1 MKRMSSL
8 VAALVEC
15 MYIGQEVSLLITSLC
30 IWMKAN
36 RSTPGKTG
44 ETGIPHP
51 PCPKSLLPQK
61 LLELESGLERNS
73 SLICCPSTPQ
83 KSSLQT
89 VDEEQTR
96 NPYTELLVL
105 KAHHDIVRFLVQL
118 DDYRF
123 ASAGDDGIVV
133 VWNAQTGEKLVEL
146 SGHTQKITAI
156 ITLPSLKL
164 CEENHQL
171 LTASADRTVIVW
183 DCDAGRQV
191 QKVSSFQSTVKCL
204 AVLQRLDVWLSGGN
218 DLCVWNRELAL
229 LCKTSHL
236 SDTGVSAVIEIPR
249 NCVVAAIG
257 KELVIF
263 RLIAPTKGSLEWD
276 ILEVK
281 RLLDHQDNIL
291 SLVNVNDFSFVTGSH
306 VGELIIWDILDWTI
320 QASEHNFWNPSHQL
334 DTQQGIKLCQKPN
347 DISIHHFT
355 CDEEN
360 LFAAVGRGLYVY
372 NLQMKRVIACQKTAH
387 DSSVL
392 HIAKLPNRQLI
403 SCSEDGSVR
412 IWELREKQQLA
423 AEPVPTG
430 FFNMWGFG
438 RVNKQAS
445 QLAKKPQENAT
456 SCSLEFIGDLI
467 GHSSS
472 VEMFLHFED
481 HGLVTCSA
489 DHLIILWK
497 NGERESGLRS
507 LKLFQKLE
515 ETGDLYFA
523 V

>member
-1 MKRMSSL
+1 MLRWL
-8 VAALVEC
+8 
-15 MYIGQEVSLLITSLC
+15 IGGGREPQGLAEVSPRLRRLSPQRPSP
-30 IWMKAN
+30 A
-36 RSTPGKTG
+36 R
-44 ETGIPHP
+44 
-51 PCPKSLLPQK
+51 KSP
-61 LLELESGLERNS
+61 
-73 SLICCPSTPQ
+73 
-83 KSSLQT
+83 LQT
-89 VDEEQTR
+89 IGEEQTQ

-118 DDYRF
+118 DEYRF

-133 VWNAQTGEKLVEL
+133 VWNAQTGEKLLEL
-146 SGHTQKITAI
+146 NGHTQKITAL
-156 ITLPSLKL
+156 ITFPSLEA
-164 CEENHQL
+164 CEEKNQL
-171 LTASADRTVIVW
+171 ILTASSDRTVILW
-183 DCDAGRQV
+183 DCDTGRQV
-191 QKVSSFQSTVKCL
+191 RKVSCFQSTVKCL
-204 AVLQRLDVWLSGGN
+204 IVLQRLDVWLSGGN
-218 DLCVWNRELAL
+218 DLCVWNRKLDL

-236 SDTGVSAVIEIPR
+236 SDTGISALIEIPK
-249 NCVVAAIG
+249 NCVVAAVG
-257 KELVIF
+257 KEL
-263 RLIAPTKGSLEWD
+263 
-276 ILEVK
+276 
-281 RLLDHQDNIL
+281 NL
-291 SLVNVNDFSFVTGSH
+291 SFITGSH
-306 VGELIIWDILDWTI
+306 VGEMIIWDILDWTM
-320 QASEHNFWNPSHQL
+320 QACECNFWDPSPQL
-334 DTQQGIKLCQKPN
+334 DTQQEIKLCQKPN

-355 CDEEN
+355 WDEEN
-360 LFAAVGRGLYVY
+360 VFAAVGRGLYVY

-392 HIAKLPNRQLI
+392 HVAKLPNRQLI

-423 AEPVPTG
+423 VEPVPTG

-445 QLAKKPQENAT
+445 QPIKKQQENAT
-456 SCSLEFIGDLI
+456 PCSLELIGDLI

-472 VEMFLHFED
+472 VEMFLYFED

-515 ETGDLYFA
+515 ENGDLYLA

>member
-1 MKRMSSL
+1 
-8 VAALVEC
+8 
-15 MYIGQEVSLLITSLC
+15 
-30 IWMKAN
+30 MKAN
-36 RSTPGKTG
+36 CSSPG
-44 ETGIPHP
+44 ETGEAGSSHP
-51 PCPKSLLPQK
+51 PGPQSP
-61 LLELESGLERNS
+61 LHQRHLDLESGLGRS
-73 SLICCPSTPQ
+73 SSWTCCSSTSQ
-83 KSSLQT
+83 IMEKSPLQT
-89 VDEEQTR
+89 IGEEQTQ

-123 ASAGDDGIVV
+123 ASAGDDGVVV
-133 VWNAQTGEKLVEL
+133 VWNAQ
-146 SGHTQKITAI
+146 
-156 ITLPSLKL
+156 
-164 CEENHQL
+164 C
-171 LTASADRTVIVW
+171 LT
-183 DCDAGRQV
+183 
-191 QKVSSFQSTVKCL
+191 
-204 AVLQRLDVWLSGGN
+204 VLQRLDVWLSGGN
-218 DLCVWNRELAL
+218 DLCVWNRKLDL

-236 SDTGVSAVIEIPR
+236 SDTGISALVEIPK
-249 NCVVAAIG
+249 NCVVAAVG
-257 KELVIF
+257 KELIIF
-263 RLIAPTKGSLEWD
+263 RLVAPTEGSLEWD
-276 ILEVK
+276 ILEIK
-281 RLLDHQDNIL
+281 HLLDHQDNIL
-291 SLVNVNDFSFVTGSH
+291 SLINVNDLSFVTGSH
-306 VGELIIWDILDWTI
+306 IGELIIWDALDWTM
-320 QASEHNFWNPSHQL
+320 QAYERNFWDPSPQL
-334 DTQQGIKLCQKPN
+334 DTQQEIKLCQKSN

-360 LFAAVGRGLYVY
+360 VFAAVGRGLYVY

-387 DSSVL
+387 DSNVL

-445 QLAKKPQENAT
+445 QPVKKQQENAT
-456 SCSLEFIGDLI
+456 SCSLELIGDLI

-472 VEMFLHFED
+472 VEMFLYFED

-507 LKLFQKLE
+507 LRLFQKLE
-515 ETGDLYFA
+515 ENGDLYLA

>member
-1 MKRMSSL
+1 MT
-8 VAALVEC
+8 
-15 MYIGQEVSLLITSLC
+15 IG
-30 IWMKAN
+30 
-36 RSTPGKTG
+36 
-44 ETGIPHP
+44 
-51 PCPKSLLPQK
+51 
-61 LLELESGLERNS
+61 
-73 SLICCPSTPQ
+73 
-83 KSSLQT
+83 
-89 VDEEQTR
+89 EEQTQ

-118 DDYRF
+118 DEYRRF

-133 VWNAQTGEKLVEL
+133 VWNAQTGEKLLEL
-146 SGHTQKITAI
+146 NGHTQKITAI
-156 ITLPSLKL
+156 ITFPSLEV
-164 CEENHQL
+164 CEEKNQL
-171 LTASADRTVIVW
+171 ILTASADRTVI
-183 DCDAGRQV
+183 
-191 QKVSSFQSTVKCL
+191 
-204 AVLQRLDVWLSGGN
+204 RLDIWLSGGN
-218 DLCVWNRELAL
+218 DLCVWNRKLDL

-236 SDTGVSAVIEIPR
+236 SDTGISALIEIPK
-249 NCVVAAIG
+249 NCVVAAVG
-257 KELVIF
+257 KELIIF
-263 RLIAPTKGSLEWD
+263 RLVTPTGESLEWD
-276 ILEVK
+276 ILEIK

-291 SLVNVNDFSFVTGSH
+291 SLVNVNDLSFVTGSH
-306 VGELIIWDILDWTI
+306 VGEMIIWNILDWTV
-320 QASEHNFWNPSHQL
+320 QARECNFWDPSPQL
-334 DTQQGIKLCQKPN
+334 DTQQEIKLCQKPN

-355 CDEEN
+355 WDEE
-360 LFAAVGRGLYVY
+360 LVDG
-372 NLQMKRVIACQKTAH
+372 
-387 DSSVL
+387 
-392 HIAKLPNRQLI
+392 QLI

-445 QLAKKPQENAT
+445 QPVKKQQENAT
-456 SCSLEFIGDLI
+456 PCSLELIGDLI

-472 VEMFLHFED
+472 VEMFLYFED

-515 ETGDLYFA
+515 ENGDLHLA

>member
-1 MKRMSSL
+1 MMPK
-8 VAALVEC
+8 
-15 MYIGQEVSLLITSLC
+15 LLKNLYLDGS
-30 IWMKAN
+30 
-36 RSTPGKTG
+36 
-44 ETGIPHP
+44 PHP
-51 PCPKSLLPQK
+51 PGLKFLLLQGH
-61 LLELESGLERNS
+61 LELGSGLGRSNS
-73 SLICCPSTPQ
+73 WTCCPCISQ
-83 KSSLQT
+83 KSPLQT
-89 VDEEQTR
+89 IGEEQTQ

-118 DDYRF
+118 DEYRF

-133 VWNAQTGEKLVEL
+133 VWNAQ
-146 SGHTQKITAI
+146 
-156 ITLPSLKL
+156 
-164 CEENHQL
+164 
-171 LTASADRTVIVW
+171 
-183 DCDAGRQV
+183 
-191 QKVSSFQSTVKCL
+191 CL
-204 AVLQRLDVWLSGGN
+204 IVLQRLDIWLSGGN
-218 DLCVWNRELAL
+218 DLCVWNRKLDL

-236 SDTGVSAVIEIPR
+236 SDTGISALIEIPK
-249 NCVVAAIG
+249 NCVVAAVG
-257 KELVIF
+257 KELIIF
-263 RLIAPTKGSLEWD
+263 RLVTPTGESLEWD
-276 ILEVK
+276 ILEIK

-291 SLVNVNDFSFVTGSH
+291 SLVNVNDLSFVTGSH
-306 VGELIIWDILDWTI
+306 VGEMIIWNILDWTV
-320 QASEHNFWNPSHQL
+320 QARECNFWDPSPQL
-334 DTQQGIKLCQKPN
+334 DTQQEIKLCQKPN
-347 DISIHHFT
+347 DISVHHFT
-355 CDEEN
+355 WDEEN
-360 LFAAVGRGLYVY
+360 VFAAVGRGLYVY

-445 QLAKKPQENAT
+445 QPVKKQQENAT
-456 SCSLEFIGDLI
+456 PCSLELIGDLI

-472 VEMFLHFED
+472 VEMFLYFED

-515 ETGDLYFA
+515 ENGDLHLA